1 MNIYLDHAATTPVRP
16 EVLEAML
23 PYFMEMYGNPS
34 SIHAYGREANLAL
47 NRSRDSLAELLGCAP
62 MELIFTGSGSES
74 DNLAILGAVAASS
87 DRGHIIT
94 TQVEHYAVLH
104 ACRQLERMG
113 YQVTYLPVDEFGTV
127 RVADVEQALR
137 PDTLLV
143 TIMLGNNEVGSLQP
157 ITEIGHMLQGRNIL
171 FHSDAVQALGSI
183 PLQLREMPVDLMSF
197 SAHKVNGP
205 KGVGLL
211 YCKAKTRLSPLIH
224 GGSQERKRRAGTE
237 NMAGI
242 VGLTR
247 AVELATSE
255 MSQKNAYYT
264 SLRSD
269 FIGKLT
275 EKLGSEAWIRNGHP
289 EHNLPHIL
297 NLSFTGISAETML
310 MNMDLAGIAAS
321 SGSACTSGSLEPSHV
336 LQAMEIG
343 EERVRSAIRFSFGYG
358 HVYETVTFAA
368 EKIATI
374 AKRLRTKE

>member
-34 SIHAYGREANLAL
+34 SIHAYGREAKLAL
-47 NRSRDSLAELLGCAP
+47 NRSRDRLAELLGCAP
-62 MELIFTGSGSES
+62 QELIFTGSGSES
-74 DNLAILGAVAASS
+74 DNLAILGAVTALGE
-87 DRGHIIT
+87 RGHLIT
-94 TQVEHYAVLH
+94 TQVEHHAVLH

-113 YQVTYLPVDEFGTV
+113 YEVTYLPVDEHGTV
-127 RVADVEQALR
+127 RVTDVEQAIR

-143 TIMLGNNEVGSLQP
+143 SIMYGNNEVGTLQP
-157 ITEIGHMLQGRNIL
+157 IEDIGKMLQERNIL
-171 FHSDAVQALGSI
+171 FHCDAVQALGSI
-183 PLQLREMPVDLMSF
+183 DLQLRKIPVDLMSF

-211 YCKAKTRLSPLIH
+211 YCKSKTRLSPLIH

-237 NMAGI
+237 NVAGI
-242 VGLTR
+242 VGLAC
-247 AVELATSE
+247 AVELVMSE
-255 MSQKNAYYT
+255 TTQRSAHYA
-264 SLRSD
+264 SLRSA
-269 FIGKLT
+269 FMGKLT
-275 EKLGSEAWIRNGHP
+275 EELGSEALIRNGHP
-289 EHNLPHIL
+289 EHGLPHIV
-297 NLSFTGISAETML
+297 NLSFIGVSAETML

-336 LQAMEIG
+336 LQAMGLG

-358 HVYETVTFAA
+358 HVHEAVTFTA

-374 AKRLRTKE
+374 AKRLRTKG